1 MTDTVLR
8 GTGNS
13 RSLRSVSN
21 FLTLYPSYNAF
32 AQALVQGTLPI
43 DLGALNSAGLT
54 RRGTDLNKANI
65 LTDATAT
72 GMGLTSSATP
82 NQAFAKLRA
91 LIKAAQD
98 DADDA
103 LSAIGKSALLETGTY
118 VGTGGSDYTTK
129 TFTFGMTWE
138 WFLLIPR
145 YDFSTN
151 GFTSWWLAVRGVN
164 TAIHTASN
172 SISAQITSTAKSL
185 TLSGAY
191 LNNTVSYGYIA
202 IGHS

>member
-72 GMGLTSSATP
+72 GMGLTASATP

-98 DADDA
+98 DADTA
-103 LSAIGKSALLETGTY
+103 LENGISIQTGSYAGNGEKTLTIHFSHSWHLFVAY
-118 VGTGGSDYTTK
+118 PDSGSGSPMIVFRGVIAVSFMD
-129 TFTFGMTWE
+129 
-138 WFLLIPR
+138 
-145 YDFSTN
+145 
-151 GFTSWWLAVRGVN
+151 FTSYYPKLIKSTFDATDTQLVLEFGSMLDSFYPNELGRTYKWWAM
-164 TAIHTASN
+164 
-172 SISAQITSTAKSL
+172 
-185 TLSGAY
+185 
-191 LNNTVSYGYIA
+191 
-202 IGHS
+202 

>member
-13 RSLRSVSN
+13 RSLRSVPN

-54 RRGTDLNKANI
+54 RRGTDLNKSNI

-98 DADDA
+98 DADTA
-103 LSAIGKSALLETGTY
+103 LENGISIQTGSYAGNGEKTLTIHFSHSWHLFAAY
-118 VGTGGSDYTTK
+118 PDSGSGSPMIVFRGVIAVSFMD
-129 TFTFGMTWE
+129 
-138 WFLLIPR
+138 
-145 YDFSTN
+145 
-151 GFTSWWLAVRGVN
+151 FTSYYPKLIKSTFDATDTQLVLEFGSLLDSFYPNELRRTYKWWAM
-164 TAIHTASN
+164 
-172 SISAQITSTAKSL
+172 
-185 TLSGAY
+185 
-191 LNNTVSYGYIA
+191 
-202 IGHS
+202 

>member
-13 RSLRSVSN
+13 RSLRSVPN

-98 DADDA
+98 DADTA
-103 LSAIGKSALLETGTY
+103 LENGISIQTGSYAGNGEKTLTIHFSHSWHLFAAY
-118 VGTGGSDYTTK
+118 PNSGSGSPMIVFRGVIAVSFMD
-129 TFTFGMTWE
+129 
-138 WFLLIPR
+138 
-145 YDFSTN
+145 
-151 GFTSWWLAVRGVN
+151 FTSYYPKLIKSTFDATDTQLVLEFGSMLDSFYPNELGRTYKWWAM
-164 TAIHTASN
+164 
-172 SISAQITSTAKSL
+172 
-185 TLSGAY
+185 
-191 LNNTVSYGYIA
+191 
-202 IGHS
+202 